1 MNIVRQL
8 QVSLLN
14 DTLFFHIAGGVFV
27 TLGLGLISS
36 GKLTTLT
43 CNRVELTQGKCQLV
57 SSGLLG
63 SQVKET
69 HLSELQGAKTEDNP
83 MDEDASRVVLLTS
96 KGEVRF
102 TNSTGWQIAEAAASE
117 INAFVQKAEKTSL
130 SIEQDERGLYFS
142 MGGLVLAAGLLTIGF
157 SRTVKPRF

>member
-27 TLGLGLISS
+27 TLGLVLISS

-43 CNRVELTQGKCQLV
+43 CNRVELTQGNCQLV

-69 HLSELQGAKTEDNP
+69 LLSELQGAKTEDNP

-96 KGEVRF
+96 NGEVRL
-102 TNSTGWQIAEAAASE
+102 TNSTGWKIAEAAASE
-117 INAFVQKAEKTSL
+117 INAFVKQAEKTSL
-130 SIEQDERGLYFS
+130 TIQQDERGLYFS
-142 MGGLVLAAGLLTIGF
+142 MGGFIIVAGLLSIGF
-157 SRTVKPRF
+157 SRTVRPRF